1 MFGNLSPSWKE
12 KEYIVRLPKEHIWFV
27 QHLLHT
33 SEGVA
38 LVTLAS
44 MKDQEGEFVVITNT
58 DQEMML
64 VELMKE
70 IQKQLPAVTFEPKT
84 N

>member
-1 MFGNLSPSWKE
+1 MSGNISPSWKE
-12 KEYIVRLPKEHIWFV
+12 KEYQVQLPKEDIWYV

-44 MKDQEGEFVVITNT
+44 MKDEVGEFVVITNT
-58 DQEMML
+58 DQEAL
-64 VELMKE
+64 FIALMKE
-70 IQKQLPAVTFEPKT
+70 IQSQLPTVLFQPK
-84 N
+84 NE

>member
-1 MFGNLSPSWKE
+1 MLGNLFPSWKE
-12 KEYIVRLPKEHIWFV
+12 IEYVVHLPKETIWFV

-44 MKDQEGEFVVITNT
+44 MKDQEGEFVVLTNT
-58 DQEMML
+58 DQEMMF

-70 IQKQLPAVTFEPKT
+70 IQKQLPAVKFEPKHS
-84 N
+84 